1 MPVLIFSGLMAA
13 PATVFAEASWYG
25 SLRGGIEFASGMDA
39 KFYDGAS
46 RWGIKG
52 SGEISEGLTAVY
64 RFEHKF
70 STADAGQA
78 GGRLAFV
85 GLDGGFGKV
94 TLGQIWSASY
104 NHAGVIRD
112 FPNWYTSGD
121 TTGRIGNALS
131 YAFSADA
138 FSVQVDAIMD
148 GGKDTGKAI
157 DQLEFGMTVN
167 LGDIGKIALAHT
179 KIEDE
184 LVAGAYEV
192 VVDGSDLAN
201 KFPKATSSTT
211 EANKGTLPIYKIK
224 VTVAKNSPFYD
235 STTKMLKDHT
245 EVGGTQVKQLVRYRI
260 ASVADIGD
268 GETAVSDRRYR
279 LVRAPDDITG
289 DESAYPAVSVET
301 CNAKDATAADACVT
315 AEAYVAL
322 LTSTETDTTGLTDQS
337 WVSSYTIN
345 TLYFY
350 LPGDEIKARKNY
362 GSKSNHLSAQFGI
375 GAITVALGH
384 SQMKSNDPMKTMKQK
399 TNFVGAS
406 GSIGDTGLNWGA
418 YHREIKNPK
427 NAAGKHK
434 LWTVGLKKTL
444 GGGASTY
451 VEHHNN
457 EKNKG
462 HTVVGLRVDF

>member
-1 MPVLIFSGLMAA
+1 MCCIPATGRQYNLMPVLIFSGLLTA

-70 STADAGQA
+70 STSDAGQA

-184 LVAGAYEV
+184 LAMTTTHMAKVAHNNADYAPVNTVPDPDTRASITLQEVDLVIKKSNTVLWDSAKEESKVNTLTTTALRTESAVQVNGANKYQAAY
-192 VVDGSDLAN
+192 VDGKLRVGEKGCVS
-201 KFPKATSSTT
+201 TS
-211 EANKGTLPIYKIK
+211 
-224 VTVAKNSPFYD
+224 
-235 STTKMLKDHT
+235 KD
-245 EVGGTQVKQLVRYRI
+245 G
-260 ASVADIGD
+260 AD
-268 GETAVSDRRYR
+268 
-279 LVRAPDDITG
+279 P
-289 DESAYPAVSVET
+289 
-301 CNAKDATAADACVT
+301 NACVT
-315 AEAYVAL
+315 TKILVYNPPGSPEEYLAFSKKDTAV
-322 LTSTETDTTGLTDQS
+322 TSTTSRD
-337 WVSSYTIN
+337 N
-345 TLYFY
+345 
-350 LPGDEIKARKNY
+350 P
-362 GSKSNHLSAQFGI
+362 GSKSNHISAQFDI

-451 VEHHNN
+451 VEHHNDAS
-457 EKNKG
+457 NKG
-462 HTVVGLRVDF
+462 NTVVGLRVDF

>member
-179 KIEDE
+179 KMEDSMMSM
-184 LVAGAYEV
+184 GMQY
-192 VVDGSDLAN
+192 VDD
-201 KFPKATSSTT
+201 
-211 EANKGTLPIYKIK
+211 KGTADDKTDDVSYDVHQIK
-224 VTVAKNSPFYD
+224 VEVGDDSAFYD
-235 STTKMLKDHT
+235 SATGNMKDESDSSLFSTQTVNVMEKGSLAFPKGLKFKLGACTAATEATPDPANKCVEGTAYATLTGPATSGTFSSVVKHFAPADVTTKMTK
-245 EVGGTQVKQLVRYRI
+245 E
-260 ASVADIGD
+260 
-268 GETAVSDRRYR
+268 
-279 LVRAPDDITG
+279 
-289 DESAYPAVSVET
+289 
-301 CNAKDATAADACVT
+301 
-315 AEAYVAL
+315 
-322 LTSTETDTTGLTDQS
+322 
-337 WVSSYTIN
+337 
-345 TLYFY
+345 
-350 LPGDEIKARKNY
+350 Y
-362 GSKSNHLSAQFGI
+362 GSKSNHLSAQFDI
-375 GAITVALGH
+375 GGLTVALGH

-418 YHREIKNPK
+418 YHREVKNPK

-451 VEHHNN
+451 VEHHNDAS
-457 EKNKG
+457 NKG
-462 HTVVGLRVDF
+462 NTVIGLRVDF

>member
-13 PATVFAEASWYG
+13 PAAVFAEASWYG

-39 KFYDGAS
+39 KFYDNSS

-52 SGEISEGLTAVY
+52 TGEISEGLSAVY

-112 FPNWYTSGD
+112 FPTWYTSPD
-121 TTGRIGNALS
+121 TSVRIGNALS

-179 KIEDE
+179 KMEDAMMAMNMGKY
-184 LVAGAYEV
+184 VDDKGTTDKDDDATYEV
-192 VVDGSDLAN
+192 HQV
-201 KFPKATSSTT
+201 
-211 EANKGTLPIYKIK
+211 K
-224 VTVAKNSPFYD
+224 VKVAKNSANYD
-235 STTKMLKDHT
+235 SNTGGMTGSATIASTEKGSVGSFPKGREFSLGSCSTTKGAADECVMATAYVRLNKHT
-245 EVGGTQVKQLVRYRI
+245 E
-260 ASVADIGD
+260 
-268 GETAVSDRRYR
+268 SD
-279 LVRAPDDITG
+279 LFTWHSPSD
-289 DESAYPAVSVET
+289 
-301 CNAKDATAADACVT
+301 VT
-315 AEAYVAL
+315 
-322 LTSTETDTTGLTDQS
+322 T
-337 WVSSYTIN
+337 
-345 TLYFY
+345 
-350 LPGDEIKARKNY
+350 KNY
-362 GSKSNHLSAQFGI
+362 GSKANHISAQFDI

-384 SQMKSNDPMKTMKQK
+384 SQMKSNDSMKAMKQK

-418 YHREIKNPK
+418 YHREIKNPE
-427 NAAGKHK
+427 NEAGKHK
-434 LWTVGLKKTL
+434 LWTVGLTKVL
-444 GGGASTY
+444 GGGATTY

-462 HTVVGLRVDF
+462 NTVVGLRVDF

>member
-1 MPVLIFSGLMAA
+1 MPVLIFSGLLAA

-25 SLRGGIEFASGMDA
+25 SLRGGLEFASGMDA

-179 KIEDE
+179 KVEDVMNDTMTYMVKVTE
-184 LVAGAYEV
+184 SSTAYDPENTVPTPKDTRVSLTLQEVDLIIKEDNATLWDKANKKSKVNTLTTAALRTERAVQVSGADKYNV
-192 VVDGSDLAN
+192 GYVDGKLRVAE
-201 KFPKATSSTT
+201 KGCVSTT
-211 EANKGTLPIYKIK
+211 GPDT
-224 VTVAKNSPFYD
+224 TT
-235 STTKMLKDHT
+235 TTKCITTKILAY
-245 EVGGTQVKQLVRYRI
+245 QP
-260 ASVADIGD
+260 
-268 GETAVSDRRYR
+268 
-279 LVRAPDDITG
+279 PDNTDP
-289 DESAYPAVSVET
+289 DE
-301 CNAKDATAADACVT
+301 AKFFSTNDAAVT
-315 AEAYVAL
+315 A
-322 LTSTETDTTGLTDQS
+322 TPD
-337 WVSSYTIN
+337 N
-345 TLYFY
+345 
-350 LPGDEIKARKNY
+350 P
-362 GSKSNHLSAQFGI
+362 GSKSKHISAQFDI

-399 TNFVGAS
+399 TSFVGAS

-451 VEHHNN
+451 VEHHNDAS
-457 EKNKG
+457 NKG
-462 HTVVGLRVDF
+462 NTVVGLRVDF

>member
-1 MPVLIFSGLMAA
+1 MKFRKNLMPVLIFSGLLAA

-70 STADAGQA
+70 STSDAGQA

-179 KIEDE
+179 KMEDSMMSM
-184 LVAGAYEV
+184 GMQY
-192 VVDGSDLAN
+192 VD
-201 KFPKATSSTT
+201 
-211 EANKGTLPIYKIK
+211 NKGTADDKTDDVSYEVHKITVK
-224 VTVAKNSPFYD
+224 VAKNSNFYD
-235 STTKMLKDHT
+235 SATGNMKDNASTLFSAQTVKVMEKGSLAFPKGLEFTMDDSCSATATDPNACVMGTAYATLTGPTTSGTFSSVVKHFAPADVTTKMTK
-245 EVGGTQVKQLVRYRI
+245 E
-260 ASVADIGD
+260 
-268 GETAVSDRRYR
+268 
-279 LVRAPDDITG
+279 
-289 DESAYPAVSVET
+289 
-301 CNAKDATAADACVT
+301 
-315 AEAYVAL
+315 
-322 LTSTETDTTGLTDQS
+322 
-337 WVSSYTIN
+337 
-345 TLYFY
+345 
-350 LPGDEIKARKNY
+350 Y
-362 GSKSNHLSAQFGI
+362 GSKSNHISAQFGI
-375 GAITVALGH
+375 GGLTVALGH

-427 NAAGKHK
+427 NAAGKDK

-451 VEHHNN
+451 VEHHNDAS
-457 EKNKG
+457 NKG
-462 HTVVGLRVDF
+462 NTVVGLRVDF

>member
-1 MPVLIFSGLMAA
+1 MPVLIFSGLLTA

-52 SGEISEGLTAVY
+52 SGEISEGLSAVY

-70 STADAGQA
+70 STSDAGQA

-112 FPNWYTSGD
+112 FPNWYTSPD
-121 TTGRIGNALS
+121 TSLRVGNALS

-184 LVAGAYEV
+184 LAMTTTYMAKVAHDNADYAPVNTAPDPDTRASITLQEV
-192 VVDGSDLAN
+192 DLVIKKSNTVLWDSTKKESKVNTRTTTQLRTDTSAFQVASVDGKLRVGEKGCVS
-201 KFPKATSSTT
+201 TS
-211 EANKGTLPIYKIK
+211 
-224 VTVAKNSPFYD
+224 
-235 STTKMLKDHT
+235 KD
-245 EVGGTQVKQLVRYRI
+245 G
-260 ASVADIGD
+260 AD
-268 GETAVSDRRYR
+268 
-279 LVRAPDDITG
+279 P
-289 DESAYPAVSVET
+289 
-301 CNAKDATAADACVT
+301 NACVT
-315 AEAYVAL
+315 TKILVYNPPGSPEEYLAFSRKDDAV
-322 LTSTETDTTGLTDQS
+322 TSTTSRD
-337 WVSSYTIN
+337 N
-345 TLYFY
+345 
-350 LPGDEIKARKNY
+350 P
-362 GSKSNHLSAQFGI
+362 GSKSNHISAQFDI
-375 GAITVALGH
+375 GGLTVALGH